1 MSESGMPSQSL
12 IVDPS
17 RVVHETIDDEVI
29 IIQLD
34 RANYYSLAG
43 SGREIWQMICAGLT
57 PTTIVERLEA
67 AYQGDNGDIAADVRQ
82 LLAQLSEEGLVQEG
96 DTNASA
102 APSNGGPPVD
112 TAVPAG
118 GTYASPKLEKYTDMQ
133 DFLLIDP
140 IHDVAAEGWP
150 TVEPGK

>member
-1 MSESGMPSQSL
+1 MNEPDRDTNPL
-12 IVDPS
+12 TVDPVQ
-17 RVVHETIDDEVI
+17 VVHETIDDEVI

-43 SGREIWQMICAGLT
+43 SGREIWLMICAGLT
-57 PTTIVERLEA
+57 PAAIVERLEA
-67 AYQGDNGDIAADVRQ
+67 AYQGDNGDVAADFRQ

-96 DTNASA
+96 ATGASA
-102 APSNGGPPVD
+102 TPSNGGPPID
-112 TAVPAG
+112 ASVPAG
-118 GTYASPKLEKYTDMQ
+118 GTYAPPKLEKYTDMQ

-150 TVEPGK
+150 VVEPGK

>member
-1 MSESGMPSQSL
+1 MSESGMPNQSL

-43 SGREIWQMICAGLT
+43 SGLDIWRMICAGV
-57 PTTIVERLEA
+57 PPAEIVSRLEV
-67 AYQGDNGDIAADVRQ
+67 AYQSDNGEVAADFHR
-82 LLAQLSEEGLVQEG
+82 LLAQLREEGLVHDPPNG
-96 DTNASA
+96 DAIASA
-102 APSNGGPPVD
+102 GDGAAD
-112 TAVPAG
+112 AVIPAG
-118 GTYASPKLEKYTDMQ
+118 GPYTAPKLEKYTDMQ